1 MGRALLYKIGT
12 LAGLVL
18 ALLIPLKLIEGKI
31 TERAATRAGV
41 VAELANTSVGEQ
53 TVSGPLLVIP
63 CTEHYVVVERDA
75 KGGDNKEQRTRDC
88 TRVHVAETLSTRGS
102 LTTENRYR
110 GIYSARFFV
119 ARLDFHGRFDIG
131 AVAPAAPGVTRE
143 WGTPV
148 VQMSVRDVRG
158 IRSTSALTWDGAA
171 HPFQPGAAP
180 ASTSPGLHAAL
191 ASKGVAAGVHELS
204 YSMEILGLQKL
215 SFTPSARQHDV
226 TLKADWAHPSFAGRH
241 LPVSREVG
249 KGGFSASWRIS
260 ELASEAPRALQ
271 ACGDPAC
278 KALEPYAFGV
288 SLIEP
293 VDVYTQAHRAV
304 KYALLFVLLT
314 FAVFFLFE
322 ILREL
327 RIHPVQYGL
336 VGLALAMFFLLL
348 IALSEHLAFVLA
360 YLIAA
365 VACVGVI
372 TVYVQAVLKSVVR
385 ALAFSA
391 MLTALYTMLYALLRS
406 EDHSLLLGAMLVFG
420 VLATVMLMTRRVDWY
435 GVGRTS
441 ESENLLSAGTA
452 S

>member
-1 MGRALLYKIGT
+1 MGRALLFKLGT

-31 TERAATRAGV
+31 SERAATRAGV

-63 CTEHYVVVERDA
+63 CAEHYVAVEPDG
-75 KGGDNKEQRTRDC
+75 KGGHSKEPRTRDC
-88 TRVHVAETLSTRGS
+88 TRVHVAESLTTNGS

-119 ARLDFHGRFDIG
+119 SRLDFNGRFNVD
-131 AVAPAAPGVTRE
+131 APVAAAAGVTRE
-143 WGTPV
+143 YGTPAV
-148 VQMSVRDVRG
+148 LMSVRDVRG
-158 IRSTSALTWDGAA
+158 IRGTSALTWSGNTY
-171 HPFQPGAAP
+171 PFQPGAGP
-180 ASTSPGLHAAL
+180 SSTSPGVHAAL
-191 ASKGVAAGVHELS
+191 ASKVVPAGVHEFS

-215 SFTPSARQHDV
+215 NFTPSAKQHDV
-226 TLKADWAHPSFAGRH
+226 TLTADWAHPSFAGRH
-241 LPVSREVG
+241 LPAQRDVT
-249 KGGFSASWRIS
+249 KDGFSASWRIS
-260 ELASEAPRALQ
+260 ELASEGPRALQ
-271 ACGDPAC
+271 ACGDPGC

-322 ILREL
+322 ILRDL

-348 IALSEHLAFVLA
+348 IALSEHMRFLFA

-372 TVYVQAVLKSVVR
+372 TVYVQAVLRSAVR
-385 ALAFSA
+385 ALAFA
-391 MLTALYTMLYALLRS
+391 GMLTALYTMLYALLRS
-406 EDHSLLLGAMLVFG
+406 EDHSLLLGALLVFG
-420 VLATVMLMTRRVDWY
+420 VLATVMLMTRRIDWY

-441 ESENLLSAGTA
+441 ESGNLLSAGKA

>member
-1 MGRALLYKIGT
+1 MGRALLIKIGT
-12 LAGLVL
+12 LAALVL
-18 ALLIPLKLIEGKI
+18 ALLIPLKMIESKI
-31 TERAATRAGV
+31 SERATTRAAV

-53 TVSGPLLVIP
+53 TVSGPLLVVP
-63 CTEHYVVVERDA
+63 CTEHYVAVEGDA
-75 KGGDNKEQRTRDC
+75 KRGYTKEARTRDC
-88 TRVHVAETLSTRGS
+88 TRVHVAETLSTNGA

-119 ARLDFHGRFDIG
+119 TRLDFRGRFDIG
-131 AVAPAAPGVTRE
+131 AAPPVAAGVTRE
-143 WGTPV
+143 WGTPLV
-148 VQMSVRDVRG
+148 LMSLRDVRG
-158 IRSTSALTWDGAA
+158 IRSISAFTWNAQA
-171 HPFQPGAAP
+171 HAFKPGSGP
-180 ASTSPGLHAAL
+180 PTTSPGLHAAL
-191 ASKGVAAGVHELS
+191 ETKGVAPGLHEFS
-204 YSMEILGLQKL
+204 YSMEILGMQKL

-226 TLKADWAHPSFAGRH
+226 TLRADWAHPSFGGRH
-241 LPVSREVG
+241 LPASREVNEA
-249 KGGFSASWRIS
+249 GFSASWRIS

-278 KALEPYAFGV
+278 KAVEPYAFGV

-314 FAVFFLFE
+314 FAAFFLFE
-322 ILREL
+322 VLRGL
-327 RIHPVQYGL
+327 RIHAVQYAL

-348 IALSEHLAFVLA
+348 IALSEHIPFLLA

-365 VACVGVI
+365 VACVGLI

-406 EDHSLLLGAMLVFG
+406 EDHSLLLGAMLVFA
-420 VLATVMLMTRRVDWY
+420 VLAAVMLLTRRIDWY
-435 GVGRTS
+435 GHGAALAFAR
-441 ESENLLSAGTA
+441 A
-452 S
+452 SSPHE